1 MTSGKS
7 SKHMVRRISF
17 VVAVY
22 QNELALTETYKK
34 IKSLFA
40 ENGAL
45 HDFVY
50 EIVFV
55 DDGSRD
61 RSLEEIRGIKA
72 NDSSV
77 VGITF
82 TRNFGQMAAML
93 AGFAEASGDA
103 VINISADLQDP
114 VDLIPQMVTKWSEGA
129 EIVACYRTDRADG
142 FAAKMTSRI
151 AYGIIRLSLPQI
163 PAGGFDF
170 VLMDRKVM
178 DAFNAVDVR
187 HRFFQGDLLW
197 TGYRLQLIPY
207 VRQKRTIG
215 RSQYNFAKR
224 LKNFMDAILDA
235 SYLPIR
241 FISLC
246 GFAVSVVGVIY
257 AMTIVASWAMG
268 HTPFDGWAPLMIVN
282 LCLSG
287 LIMIMLGV
295 IGEYVWRINEEVRKK
310 PNYIVREKF

>member
-1 MTSGKS
+1 MK
-7 SKHMVRRISF
+7 KISF

-22 QNELALTETYKK
+22 QNEGALTKSHKK
-34 IKSLFA
+34 ISSLFA
-40 ENGAL
+40 AGGLLSDYA
-45 HDFVY
+45 Y
-50 EIVFV
+50 EIIFI

-61 RSLEEIRGIKA
+61 GSLDEIRKIKQ
-72 NDSSV
+72 NDDHI
-77 VGITF
+77 VGVSF

-93 AGFAEASGDA
+93 AGFSESRGDA

-114 VDLIPQMVTKWSEGA
+114 VELIPQMVAKWSEGA
-129 EIVACYRTDRADG
+129 EIVACFRTDRSDG
-142 FAAKMTSRI
+142 FVTKLTSRI
-151 AYGIIRLSLPQI
+151 AYSIIRLSLPQI
-163 PAGGFDF
+163 PTGGFDF

-178 DAFNAVDVR
+178 DSFNAVNVR

-197 TGYRLQLIPY
+197 TGYRTVFIPY
-207 VRQKRTIG
+207 VRQERTIG

-224 LKNFMDAILDA
+224 MKNFLDAVLDA

-246 GFAVSVVGVIY
+246 GLVTSMAGIFY
-257 AMTIVASWAMG
+257 AITIIWSWGAG
-268 HTPFDGWAPLMIVN
+268 ATPFEGWAPLMIVN
-282 LCLSG
+282 LILSG

>member
-1 MTSGKS
+1 MQIRK
-7 SKHMVRRISF
+7 KISF
-17 VVAVY
+17 VIAVY
-22 QNELALTETYKK
+22 QNEGALTATHKK
-34 IKSLFA
+34 ISSLFQA
-40 ENGAL
+40 GGIL
-45 HDFVY
+45 SDYVY

-61 RSLEEIRGIKA
+61 GSLAEIRKIKEKD
-72 NDSSV
+72 NCV

-93 AGFAEASGDA
+93 AGFSEACGDV

-114 VDLIPQMVTKWSEGA
+114 VELIPQMITRWSEGA
-129 EIVACYRTDRADG
+129 EIVACYRTDRSDG
-142 FAAKMTSRI
+142 FTAKLTSRI
-151 AYGIIRLSLPQI
+151 AYGIIRMSLPQI

-197 TGYRLQLIPY
+197 TGYRTVFLPY

-224 LKNFMDAILDA
+224 LKNFLDAILDA

-246 GFAVSVVGVIY
+246 GLAVSIAGVIY
-257 AMTIVASWAMG
+257 AISIVLSWAAG
-268 HTPFDGWAPLMIVN
+268 NTPFEGWAPLMIVN
-282 LCLSG
+282 LSLSG

-295 IGEYVWRINEEVRKK
+295 IGEYIWRINEELRKK
-310 PNYIVREKF
+310 PNYIIREKF